1 MSSETLLLIHSSGSD
16 DNIRQQQPS
25 YEELTRSFCVGE
37 GGFLVDN
44 LTDIL
49 GAISSLCFPLSAH
62 EAKLRDWKQLCQG
75 EDAGDLLDKIS
86 VFSSAQPIETQVT
99 MSLSS
104 LVAEVSPIFR
114 FNEVKCAIVKNNP
127 HD

>member
-1 MSSETLLLIHSSGSD
+1 M
-16 DNIRQQQPS
+16 
-25 YEELTRSFCVGE
+25 GE
-37 GGFLVDN
+37 GGSLVDS
-44 LTDIL
+44 LTDTV
-49 GAISSLCFPLSAH
+49 GAISSLCLPLSAH

-114 FNEVKCAIVKNNP
+114 FNEVKCAIVKKSP
-127 HD
+127 HNQHLGTFEEIPENYPDLCTTRQ

>member
-1 MSSETLLLIHSSGSD
+1 M
-16 DNIRQQQPS
+16 
-25 YEELTRSFCVGE
+25 GE
-37 GGFLVDN
+37 GGSLVDS
-44 LTDIL
+44 LADTV
-49 GAISSLCFPLSAH
+49 GAISSLCLPLSAH

-86 VFSSAQPIETQVT
+86 VFCRGKPIDTEVT

-114 FNEVKCAIVKNNP
+114 FNEVKCAIVKNSP
-127 HD
+127 HNQHLGTFEEIPENYPDLCTTRQ